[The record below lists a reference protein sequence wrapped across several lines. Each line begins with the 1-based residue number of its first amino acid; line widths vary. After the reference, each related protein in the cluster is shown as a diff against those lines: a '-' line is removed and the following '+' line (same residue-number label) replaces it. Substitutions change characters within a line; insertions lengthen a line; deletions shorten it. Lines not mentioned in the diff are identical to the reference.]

1 MGAMGERMSSEEER
15 VKQEVVSTPKISEED
30 KELQSMATT
39 VEEGVRQDMVATAVR
54 FLENDRVG
62 TSTDDMK
69 KKFLLKKGLNEGE
82 IREAFARV
90 KPAAVQQP
98 APQQQAVAVPV
109 QVGGGHPVM
118 SVSQGSFSSRIRDLL
133 NLLLLIGGASYGLRY
148 LWKTYI
154 APWLFGPPKPV
165 PNPQAPV
172 VETCQA
178 VLGGVQQ
185 LQQAITSLQTSIG
198 TQAEKLERAVE
209 YRQGRQENTT
219 GDIGELKAEI
229 QLVKGLLLSSR
240 SFPQQ
245 PPVSAPPSLPAWQLQ
260 QNDTTAPDLLAAAPT
275 EGQRSPEAS
284 SANATSSANAS
295 SASSASEIEMLSP
308 DSGQELSGEEG
319 Q

>member
-1 MGAMGERMSSEEER
+1 MGVAGTMTSEEEGN
-15 VKQEVVSTPKISEED
+15 KQQEVVAETTISEED
-30 KELQSMATT
+30 KELKKMATT
-39 VEEGVRQDMVATAVR
+39 VEEGVRQDMMGTAVR
-54 FLENDRVG
+54 FLENDRVRA
-62 TSTDDMK
+62 STDEMK
-69 KKFLLKKGLNEGE
+69 RKFLLKKGLNEGE

-90 KPAAVQQP
+90 KPAVQQP
-98 APQQQAVAVPV
+98 APQQAVPV
-109 QVGGGHPVM
+109 PLQVGGRHPVNA
-118 SVSQGSFSSRIRDLL
+118 VSQSSFSSRVRDLL

-165 PNPQAPV
+165 PNPQAAV

-198 TQAEKLERAVE
+198 SQAEKLERAVE

-219 GDIGELKAEI
+219 GDIGDLKAEI
-229 QLVKGLLLSSR
+229 QSVKGLLLSSR

-260 QNDTTAPDLLAAAPT
+260 QNETTAPDLLAAAPT

-284 SANATSSANAS
+284 SANASSA
-295 SASSASEIEMLSP
+295 
-308 DSGQELSGEEG
+308 
-319 Q
+319 